1 MTVRINTPLMGEV
14 DVEQRDL
21 IFFPRGLPGF
31 EKMHRWVLA
40 GEDDDCIKWLIS
52 ADLGQI
58 TLPVADPALV
68 DSNYSPSIPLE
79 VLEELEIG
87 RMEDA
92 LLVVI
97 LNIPRQEPWKG
108 TANLLAPL
116 VINPASRRGRQVV
129 LFDERY
135 SVYSPLI
142 SEKEVARIETE
153 EADTTEEK
161 GNN

>member
-14 DVEQRDL
+14 DVEEKDL
-21 IFFPRGLPGF
+21 LFFPRGLPGF
-31 EKMHRWVLA
+31 EKLHRWVLA

-58 TLPVADPALV
+58 TLPVMDPVLV
-68 DSNYSPSIPLE
+68 DSRYSPSIPVE
-79 VLEELEIG
+79 VLEELEI
-87 RMEDA
+87 REFKDA
-92 LLVVI
+92 LVIVI

-116 VINPASRRGRQVV
+116 VINPVSRRGRQVV
-129 LFDERY
+129 LYDERY

-142 SEKEVARIETE
+142 SEGEVPRVETGE
-153 EADTTEEK
+153 PETCEEK
-161 GNN
+161 ENN